1 MQQAVNE
8 WRSLNNLNS
17 VEATQLWLEKH
28 YLSLEELGE
37 LISAEVLAKKLARHL
52 FENKVETYFIDY
64 QIDYMQV
71 SMYEIIL
78 DNEDLAMEIFYA
90 IDEAEMSF
98 FEAAYK
104 YIRDTELSRKGGYR
118 GTLYRKDLKPEITA
132 AVFGANPPQILKPIN
147 TSTGVHLIRVEEIT
161 KPLLDDGMR
170 HKIIDELFDTW
181 LTQQIRQFEVKI
193 DSTSIVRSTDT
204 NSINVCHK

>member
-1 MQQAVNE
+1 MSEVLVFSREDLLDKLRTFCLIPDLTEKIIVREVIARASQEANLTVEPDELQQAVNE
-8 WRSLNNLNS
+8 WRSRNNLSS

-37 LISAEVLAKKLARHL
+37 LISAEVLAKKLALHL

-90 IDEAEMSF
+90 IEEAEISF

-118 GTLYRKDLKPEITA
+118 GTLYRKDLKPEIAA
-132 AVFGANPPQILKPIN
+132 AVFGANPPQNL
-147 TSTGVHLIRVEEIT
+147 
-161 KPLLDDGMR
+161 
-170 HKIIDELFDTW
+170 
-181 LTQQIRQFEVKI
+181 
-193 DSTSIVRSTDT
+193 
-204 NSINVCHK
+204 